1 MNLAAFF
8 IFLLPLATMLLDL
21 WVIGQGMH
29 AIQFG
34 VIGLGA
40 ERLAIERDQAS
51 HIFIPCFDNVLGGF
65 TLAIGLAQLIA
76 QGLMVLTGVD
86 AMLCGAVHEG
96 VRSMTAGC
104 CKRAHQ
110 TNGEPPTGSVQG

>member
-1 MNLAAFF
+1 VNLAAFF

-21 WVIGQGMH
+21 WVIGQGIH

-65 TLAIGLAQLIA
+65 TLAIGFAQLIA

-96 VRSMTAGC
+96 GEIHDRGLLQKGT
-104 CKRAHQ
+104 Q
-110 TNGEPPTGSVQG
+110 NPGEPPAGSVQG